1 MRTIPA
7 AAGLTLA
14 AVALAVTGCNP
25 SGTPHPGASSAAAK
39 AKASASAFAKNP
51 AVAHDEV
58 LALRKMANCA
68 SSATHGEL
76 AFVVK
81 TGAATGQAAI
91 PGVANTPQVQLT
103 HYSYKLLFH
112 PIKKAEGVVN
122 CAAPKATR
130 HAAWKCVRRLNLPL
144 SKTDVSPWLVGISGC
159 IVGAPQ

>member
-1 MRTIPA
+1 VRTIPA

-14 AVALAVTGCNP
+14 AALAIAGCKP
-25 SGTPHPGASSAAAK
+25 GATPHPGASSAAAK
-39 AKASASAFAKNP
+39 ARASASAFAKNP

-58 LALRKMANCA
+58 VALRKMANCTA
-68 SSATHGEL
+68 SATHGEL
-76 AFVVK
+76 AFTVK
-81 TGAATGQAAI
+81 TGAATGQASI
-91 PGVANTPQVQLT
+91 PGVSNTPRVQLT

-130 HAAWKCVRRLNLPL
+130 HAAWKCVKQLNLPL